1 MDDESN
7 AGKELESMQSFFSE
21 ANLKGSTLTVN
32 VLLSFLQQFPILAQ
46 PSNGYRRFTWYKAL
60 SHRKIMGESSY
71 LQSCIEDPRKLYIC
85 SIEDART
92 VLDQRSFTF
101 VLATTDESTVPSWA
115 LESNYRE
122 RLILI
127 QIQGAGFYLVSCI
140 QSLFSGL
147 VAWAMTLDRIVLSS
161 SSITELLDE
170 CTLLL
175 NNFIC
180 VTDSGFNLVSSTTK
194 LKPVDDSFVN
204 LIQNGCF
211 SISEIQELEKMFK
224 ANGETQKRPNLDNSH
239 ILSQNS
245 VVHAPIFFHGEQ
257 FFHLFMPCSSDIS
270 IAAAIDLIEVASR
283 YLTKACSN
291 YWNTRIE
298 LLSPWYKVLTRYINR
313 KEMNKNYLE
322 AQLSSTKLLK
332 AVQFRL
338 YCIEFQKGCRVSY
351 RTHIADLSKKLNGE
365 RCYPFAYR
373 GTLLVLCYAETED
386 YSRFAKERCIEDI
399 DTAFA
404 GEDDFNVGLSRTFR
418 SLDNLS
424 TAYSQARIA
433 LNFTDVIDEE
443 HRYSN
448 IPNESRCYDFD
459 SALHY
464 YLLVLA
470 FQQHKHEELNMRPG
484 VVESLQKED
493 DSFGTNVVQLLW
505 SYLLNERNA
514 TAVSRKLNMHRNTV
528 IYHIEKIEN
537 RYGISFDDLA
547 NRNSI
552 LMEFKLL
559 FLTKGYKNKID
570 CEARLRLCQA
580 KAD

>member
-1 MDDESN
+1 
-7 AGKELESMQSFFSE
+7 
-21 ANLKGSTLTVN
+21 
-32 VLLSFLQQFPILAQ
+32 
-46 PSNGYRRFTWYKAL
+46 
-60 SHRKIMGESSY
+60 
-71 LQSCIEDPRKLYIC
+71 
-85 SIEDART
+85 
-92 VLDQRSFTF
+92 
-101 VLATTDESTVPSWA
+101 
-115 LESNYRE
+115 
-122 RLILI
+122 
-127 QIQGAGFYLVSCI
+127 
-140 QSLFSGL
+140 
-147 VAWAMTLDRIVLSS
+147 
-161 SSITELLDE
+161 
-170 CTLLL
+170 
-175 NNFIC
+175 
-180 VTDSGFNLVSSTTK
+180 
-194 LKPVDDSFVN
+194 
-204 LIQNGCF
+204 
-211 SISEIQELEKMFK
+211 
-224 ANGETQKRPNLDNSH
+224 
-239 ILSQNS
+239 
-245 VVHAPIFFHGEQ
+245 
-257 FFHLFMPCSSDIS
+257 MPCSSDIS

-291 YWNTRIE
+291 YWNTHIE

-443 HRYSN
+443 
-448 IPNESRCYDFD
+448 
-459 SALHY
+459 
-464 YLLVLA
+464 
-470 FQQHKHEELNMRPG
+470 RPG

-528 IYHIEKIEN
+528 IYHIEKSKTDTE
-537 RYGISFDDLA
+537 Y
-547 NRNSI
+547 
-552 LMEFKLL
+552 LL
-559 FLTKGYKNKID
+559 TT
-570 CEARLRLCQA
+570 
-580 KAD
+580 